1 MPKAKRA
8 GKSGAGT
15 PESRKLAAFLV
26 KLSKDPQLRGRY
38 RRNPHGTMKAAGL
51 SSAHRAAVRS
61 GNATRIRKA
70 LGAQGPP
77 GCLFIVV

>member
-1 MPKAKRA
+1 MPKAKRGGKTGA
-8 GKSGAGT
+8 GKTDASA
-15 PESRKLAAFLV
+15 LASFLA
-26 KLSKDPQLRGRY
+26 KLSKDPALRGRY

-51 SSAHRAAVRS
+51 SSAHRAAVKS
-61 GNATRIRKA
+61 GDAKRIRKA